1 MIPVSY
7 ENVTRGVCTTL
18 VLGNSR
24 EGMQWKLERLGLA
37 LRRPEFPT
45 LGGGETMKE
54 IFDFQPTAKTLLAI
68 ARGSIILI
76 LMVDIGRHSDY

>member
-7 ENVTRGVCTTL
+7 ENVTRGTCTTL

-54 IFDFQPTAKTLLAI
+54 NFDFQPTETLLAI